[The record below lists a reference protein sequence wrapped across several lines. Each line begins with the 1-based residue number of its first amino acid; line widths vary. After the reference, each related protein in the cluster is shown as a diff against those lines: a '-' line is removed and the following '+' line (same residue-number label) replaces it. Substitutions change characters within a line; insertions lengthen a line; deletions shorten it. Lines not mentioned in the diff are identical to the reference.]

1 MIDLKGF
8 IAISGYPGLFKV
20 VAQSKNGIIV
30 ESLVDKKRMNA
41 FSHFK
46 MSTLED
52 ISLFTTGED
61 MPLAEVFQKI
71 YDAEKGG
78 KAIDGKA
85 SGAELTAYVNK
96 VLPEFDKERVHN
108 SDLKKLAN
116 WYNLLHEN
124 DLLKQVVEEKEEKK
138 ASKKKAEASDEA
150 GAEEKP
156 KKAAKK
162 TTAEKATAAAKPK
175 KDTATKAKSTSAPVR
190 KTNTV
195 RKTGA

>member
-30 ESLVDKKRMNA
+30 ESLIDKKRMNA

-52 ISLFTTGED
+52 ISIFTTGED
-61 MPLAEVFQKI
+61 MPLAAVFHKI
-71 YDAEKGG
+71 FTHEKGG
-78 KAIDGKA
+78 KCIDGKA
-85 SGAELTAYVNK
+85 SGAELTAYLNK

-116 WYNLLHEN
+116 WYNLLQEN
-124 DLLKQVVEEKEEKK
+124 DMLKEVVEEKVEKK
-138 ASKKKAEASDEA
+138 SKKKAEATTEEST
-150 GAEEKP
+150 EEKP

-162 TTAEKATAAAKPK
+162 TAAEKATAAAKPK
-175 KDTATKAKSTSAPVR
+175 KDVGTKAKSTAAPMR
-190 KTNTV
+190 KTSTV

>member
-8 IAISGYPGLFKV
+8 IAISGYSGLFKV
-20 VAQSKNGIIV
+20 VAQAKSGIIV

-52 ISLFTTGED
+52 ISIFTSGED

-71 YDAEKGG
+71 YDAEKGK

-85 SGAELTAYVNK
+85 SGAELTAFLNK
-96 VLPEFDKERVHN
+96 VLPEFDKERVHT
-108 SDLKKLAN
+108 SDIKKLVN
-116 WYNLLHEN
+116 WYNLLQEN
-124 DLLKQVVEEKEEKK
+124 DLLKQVEEVKEE
-138 ASKKKAEASDEA
+138 SKTTENSSATEGD
-150 GAEEKP
+150 EKP
-156 KKAAKK
+156 KKAKK
-162 TTAEKATAAAKPK
+162 ATTEKTAATKVKKETGTKAKATA
-175 KDTATKAKSTSAPVR
+175 APVR
-190 KTNTV
+190 KTSTV